1 MFLLPSINLRLRPTI
16 LNMKPGTRIVTN
28 SFTMEDWEADAM
40 ETVEKDCTS
49 WCTAHLWIV
58 PAKVEGTWA
67 AGNET
72 LTLTQKFQV
81 LTGTLGTAAVSGRLL
96 GNEITLTAGNT
107 TYKGQVNGNTMSGT
121 TSGGRSGNWSAT
133 KK

>member
-1 MFLLPSINLRLRPTI
+1 
-16 LNMKPGTRIVTN
+16 
-28 SFTMEDWEADAM
+28 MEDWTEDEK

-49 WCTAHLWIV
+49 WCTALLWIV

-67 AGNET
+67 VGSET

-81 LTGTLGTAAVSGRLL
+81 LTGTLGTAAVTGRLR
-96 GNEITLTAGNT
+96 GNEVTLTAGNT
-107 TYKGQVNGNTMSGT
+107 TYKGQVNGTTMSGT